1 VPIGSVLTVG
11 RPVGHGAPM
20 SEQEQ
25 AVRPFSDGE
34 YRARAARVR
43 EEMRGRSVDVLL
55 VLSPPNLYYLTGF
68 ESIWYPP
75 RAPVGVLVSADSE
88 DVVFVDYERHQTL
101 VEQVALYD
109 DAVFYDYA
117 TAVDQICAAITA
129 RGWASSSIGIE
140 RWTTSPGAPLVDR
153 IATAIAG
160 VGARVVDGDWIVDRV
175 RLVKSEAELAS
186 VRRAAEIV
194 DAAVGSLADYVRP
207 GRTELEIAA
216 HLDAVMAGM
225 GGEDPAIRTM
235 VSAGPLVWCRTHSPP
250 STRPVEAGDVMYV
263 DCCGVVNRYH
273 VDVCRTFAIGRDHPE
288 ARAIL
293 EQTAGSV
300 EEVIAAVRPGDPLD
314 VAQSVAEEY
323 VFSRFPR
330 EQVWW
335 VGGYALGIAM
345 PPNWVGHT
353 YLANDAFEQFT
364 WEPGYTTNYENILF
378 DRDAGYTAS
387 YMETLLMGPERI
399 EVLSKLPR
407 TLTVLG

>member
-1 VPIGSVLTVG
+1 MADRDG
-11 RPVGHGAPM
+11 
-20 SEQEQ
+20 
-25 AVRPFSDGE
+25 AVRPFSDEE
-34 YRARAARVR
+34 YRGRAARVR
-43 EEMRGRSVDVLL
+43 DEMRRRDVDVLL

-75 RAPVGVLVSADSE
+75 RAPVGALISTDSE
-88 DVVFVDYERHQTL
+88 DVVFVDYVRHQTL

-117 TAVDQICAAITA
+117 TAVDEICAAIRK
-129 RGWASSSIGIE
+129 RGWGSAGIGVE
-140 RWTTSPGAPLVDR
+140 RWTMSPGAPLVDT
-153 IATAIAG
+153 IVQAIG
-160 VGARVVDGDWIVDRV
+160 DLGARIVDGDWIVDRV
-175 RLVKSEAELAS
+175 RLVKSEAELVS

-194 DAAVGSLADYVRP
+194 DTAVGSLGDFVRP

-216 HLDAVMAGM
+216 HLDSTMAGL
-225 GGEDPAIRTM
+225 GGETPAIRTM
-235 VSAGPLVWCRTHSPP
+235 VSAGPQVWCRTHSPP
-250 STRPVEAGDVMYV
+250 STRLVEVGDVMYV

-273 VDVCRTFAIGRDHPE
+273 VDVCRTLAIGRDHPE

-293 EQTAGSV
+293 DQTAGSV
-300 EEVIAAVRPGDPLD
+300 DEVIAAVRPGDPLD
-314 VAQSVAEEY
+314 VAQRVAEEY

-330 EQVWW
+330 ERVWW

-353 YLANDAFEQFT
+353 YLSNDAFEQFT

-399 EVLSKLPR
+399 EVLSKVPR
-407 TLTVLG
+407 TLTVLGDG

>member
-1 VPIGSVLTVG
+1 MP
-11 RPVGHGAPM
+11 
-20 SEQEQ
+20 EQEQ
-25 AVRPFSDGE
+25 AVRPFSDEE
-34 YRARAARVR
+34 YRARGARVR
-43 EEMRGRSVDVLL
+43 DEMGRRSVDVLL

-117 TAVDQICAAITA
+117 TAVDQICAAISA
-129 RGWASSSIGIE
+129 RGWASSSVGIE
-140 RWTTSPGAPLVDR
+140 RWTTSPGAPIVDR
-153 IATAIAG
+153 IAAAIAG
-160 VGARVVDGDWIVDRV
+160 LGARVVDGDWIVDRV

-314 VAQSVAEEY
+314 VAQRVAEDY

-353 YLANDAFEQFT
+353 YLANDAFERFT

-378 DRDAGYTAS
+378 DRHGGYTAS

>member
-1 VPIGSVLTVG
+1 
-11 RPVGHGAPM
+11 M
-20 SEQEQ
+20 SDRDE
-25 AVRPFSDGE
+25 AVRPFSDEE

-43 EEMRGRSVDVLL
+43 DEMRRRSVDVLL

-75 RAPVGVLVSADSE
+75 RAPVGVLISTDSD
-88 DVVFVDYERHQTL
+88 DVVFVDYVRHQTL

-117 TAVDQICAAITA
+117 TAVDEICSAIRS
-129 RGWASSSIGIE
+129 RGWASAAVGIE
-140 RWTTSPGAPLVDR
+140 RWTVSPGAPLVDR
-153 IATAIAG
+153 MVEAIG
-160 VGARVVDGDWIVDRV
+160 DLGARIVDGDWIVDRV

-186 VRRAAEIV
+186 VRRASEIV
-194 DAAVGSLADYVRP
+194 DAAVTSLGEFVRP

-216 HLDAVMAGM
+216 HLDSVMAGM
-225 GGEDPAIRTM
+225 GGENPAVRTM
-235 VSAGPLVWCRTHSPP
+235 VSAGPGVWCRTHSPP
-250 STRPVEAGDVMYV
+250 TTRPVETGDVMYV

-293 EQTAGSV
+293 DQTVHSV

-314 VAQSVAEEY
+314 VAQRVAEEY

-353 YLANDAFEQFT
+353 YLSNDAFEQFT
-364 WEPGYTTNYENILF
+364 WEPGYTTNYENIVF

-399 EVLSKLPR
+399 EVLSRVPR
-407 TLTVLG
+407 TLTVLPG